1 MPVAVQ
7 RAPPVSAGTAC
18 SCAATAAPIA
28 EAVEPADGILF
39 DDLVLGLDD
48 GGGKNVAGADDA
60 SSTEK
65 LEWLRSQV
73 IGAEAEFASPFGTRR
88 ITYADHTASGRCL
101 RFVEDFVLRNVLPF
115 YGAFVG
121 ATVVFFSK
129 KCYSIG
135 SAGAY
140 TYARAG
146 NTHTTDSYV
155 GLHTSKLAG
164 DAARYVKRSLGA
176 GPQDILLFCGT
187 GCTAAIKRLQEVT
200 GMAVPPPLRA
210 AALAALPPSDR
221 WVVFVG
227 PYEHHSNLLTWRE
240 SLAEV
245 VEIGLRPEDGL
256 LDLGA
261 LEAALA
267 AHARSGRPMLGAF
280 SACSN
285 ITGLRTDTRAV
296 ARLLRA
302 SGAYACFDF
311 ACSAPYVRVDMR
323 SGAADGYDAVF
334 LSPHKFPGGPG
345 SPGVLAMA
353 SRLYRLRG
361 TAPSTSG
368 GGTVHYVS
376 AYGDTVYSRDAE
388 EREDAGTPAIIQK
401 VRAALAFRVKEWVGE
416 ECIEARE
423 AGMLA
428 MALRRV
434 RAAANPNLRLL
445 QGAADPETAPR
456 LPVLSFVVYAPHGQD
471 AAEPPEGPPT
481 PTPRLQLHCRF
492 VAKLLNDLFGV
503 QARAGCACAGPYA
516 HWLLGVSPA
525 RAKAIKSAVE
535 QGYHG
540 VRPGCTRVS
549 LAYYTSMQ
557 EAEFVLDAVDF
568 VATFGHR
575 FLPLYAFDWKTGDWH
590 YEYDDRSC
598 ARGLIV
604 PNDNDAAV
612 PIPSGRVKAESGYQS
627 YMAFA
632 HRLANA
638 LATTC
643 SSGLSSTR
651 ARRIPN
657 SVDPQLVYFAVVGVR
672 SMPPAGIGEGKTG
685 G

>member
-1 MPVAVQ
+1 MPVLVQ
-7 RAPPVSAGTAC
+7 RVPLVSAGTAC
-18 SCAATAAPIA
+18 SCAATPTAA
-28 EAVEPADGILF
+28 AVEHPDDGILF

-48 GGGKNVAGADDA
+48 DGGKNVAGADTDDGDA

-115 YGAFVG
+115 YG
-121 ATVVFFSK
+121 
-129 KCYSIG
+129 
-135 SAGAY
+135 
-140 TYARAG
+140 

-176 GPQDILLFCGT
+176 GPQDMLLFCGT

-245 VEIGLRPEDGL
+245 VEIGLRPADGL

-261 LEAALA
+261 LDAALA
-267 AHARSGRPMLGAF
+267 ARAPSGRPMLGAF

-302 SGAYACFDF
+302 RGAYACFDF

-323 SGAADGYDAVF
+323 SGADDGYDAVF

-401 VRAALAFRVKEWVGE
+401 VRAALAFRVKDWVGE
-416 ECIEARE
+416 DCVEARE
-423 AGMLA
+423 AAMLA

-434 RAAANPNLRLL
+434 RDAANPNLRLL
-445 QGAADPETAPR
+445 QGAADPDTAPR
-456 LPVLSFVVYAPHGQD
+456 LPVLSFVVYAPQD
-471 AAEPPEGPPT
+471 QAAAAAPPEGP
-481 PTPRLQLHCRF
+481 RRQLHCRF
-492 VAKLLNDLFGV
+492 VTKLLNDLFGV

-516 HWLLGVSPA
+516 HWLLGISSA

-575 FLPLYAFDWKTGDWH
+575 FLPLYAFDWETGDWH
-590 YEYDDRSC
+590 YDEHRC

-604 PNDNDAAV
+604 PNDNDAA
-612 PIPSGRVKAESGYQS
+612 IPSGRVKADESGYQS

-632 HRLANA
+632 HRLADT
-638 LATTC
+638 LATTTC
-643 SSGLSSTR
+643 SGGLSSTR

-657 SVDPQLVYFAVVGVR
+657 SVDPQLVYFAV
-672 SMPPAGIGEGKTG
+672 
-685 G
+685 